1 MAYYL
6 TSLVNLSF
14 CSFGSSLWEHRPA
27 RDVRACRHR
36 SLRFFSAFSGF
47 LFPFGSISLPAVFPL
62 RRSCRRILF
71 QIPPGHFHVIDPI
84 RIYARFE
91 PSHYRY
97 RVICF
102 PDPARFFT
110 CTSVSPLVPIMYHKN
125 SPFAR
130 RKLVQISQVSL
141 VRSADFILFAQFMV
155 DIRSYTVVY

>member
-1 MAYYL
+1 M
-6 TSLVNLSF
+6 
-14 CSFGSSLWEHRPA
+14 FGLAGIVPS
-27 RDVRACRHR
+27 V
-36 SLRFFSAFSGF
+36 FFGF
-47 LFPFGSISLPAVFPL
+47 FRIPFPL
-62 RRSCRRILF
+62 WKHFTSRRFSFAKVVPTDPF

-125 SPFAR
+125 FPFAR